1 MYIKEYIDDYL
12 DYCRSHKQLSPHTIR
27 AYDIDLNGFLS
38 LSNAN
43 KICDLNDSVIDSL
56 LMRYG
61 EDYSPRTVKRK
72 VASINSFL
80 TYLCDVRKENLPTK
94 RIIANIKCP
103 QQLPRTIPLDLIE
116 ETLKT
121 VICNCNNEVHSL
133 RRKLLLRDTA
143 ILEVLFATGV
153 RVAEL
158 CSLTPSDI
166 DLKTGI
172 IVIRGKG
179 NKERIASI
187 HNESVLKTLSEYY
200 SCFLT
205 SIHDSNSFFVNK
217 YGKRI
222 SDQSVRSIV
231 RKYTAKL
238 HPDVHVTPHMFRHSF
253 ATYLLES
260 GVDIRCIQKLLGHSS
275 ISTTEIYTHVST
287 SFQRK
292 VLEEHHPMNKFS
304 L

>member
-1 MYIKEYIDDYL
+1 MYIKNYINDYL
-12 DYCRSHKQLSPHTIR
+12 NYCRSHKQLSPHTIR
-27 AYDIDLNGFLS
+27 AYGIDLNGFVS

-43 KICDLNDSVIDSL
+43 KVCDLNDSAIDSL
-56 LMRYG
+56 LMRYSTI
-61 EDYSPRTVKRK
+61 YSPKTIKRK

-80 TYLCDVRKENLPTK
+80 TYLCDVRKENLPIK
-94 RIIANIKCP
+94 RIITNIKCP
-103 QQLPRTIPLDLIE
+103 QQLPRTIPLDFIE
-116 ETLKT
+116 EILKT
-121 VICNCNNEVHSL
+121 VIYDHKNETNSL
-133 RRKLLLRDTA
+133 RRRILLRDAA

-166 DLKTGI
+166 NLKSGV

-179 NKERIASI
+179 NKERLASI
-187 HNESVLKTLSEYY
+187 HNEYVIMTLSEYY
-200 SCFLT
+200 NCFLT

-222 SDQSVRSIV
+222 SDQSVRTIV
-231 RKYTAKL
+231 KKYTSKL
-238 HPDVHVTPHMFRHSF
+238 HPEINVTPHMFRHSF

-287 SFQRK
+287 SHQRK
-292 VLEEHHPMNKFS
+292 VLEEHHPINKFS